1 MVSEETNDEK
11 TDEIEDVTADSS
23 EGTNDIQTKINE
35 EGEPSGPAAI
45 PSTNNDEASGEHMQ
59 GEITEEPEIS
69 KESAELEG
77 NDHNVGAEDFDSKAK
92 IEEQNKEVVITTE
105 NSETE
110 NTSAQDNVNNEEKV
124 NLNLEETEKSM
135 NDDDGQNVLDKN
147 EEESVLVK
155 VNIQTIPLGSVSEK
169 SNLEYEETETEVK
182 ENENDNESK
191 NESEEEDKQ
200 QEI

>member
-1 MVSEETNDEK
+1 
-11 TDEIEDVTADSS
+11 
-23 EGTNDIQTKINE
+23 
-35 EGEPSGPAAI
+35 
-45 PSTNNDEASGEHMQ
+45 
-59 GEITEEPEIS
+59 
-69 KESAELEG
+69 
-77 NDHNVGAEDFDSKAK
+77 
-92 IEEQNKEVVITTE
+92 
-105 NSETE
+105 
-110 NTSAQDNVNNEEKV
+110 
-124 NLNLEETEKSM
+124 M
-135 NDDDGQNVLDKN
+135 NDNDGQDVLDKN